1 MLADGTITAPELL
14 ELYLERIARLDREL
28 RSFRVVLADSA
39 RQEAGVAQDRL
50 NAGER
55 LPLLGVP
62 IAIKDDVDVAGEVTT
77 YGSAAH
83 GPARAQDAEVVRR
96 LREAGAVILGKT
108 AVPEMMLWSFT
119 ETLTYGA
126 TRNPWNTDYTPGGSS
141 GGSGAAVAAGLAPMA
156 LGSDGMGSIRI
167 PSTWCGLFGIKPQR
181 DRVPL
186 APHDDAWNGLS
197 VNGPM
202 ARSVEDAALFLDVTA
217 PGGEFPCRGC
227 NRPPGRLRIALST
240 KVPPPLTA
248 RVGKAQRAAVDE
260 AGALLRELGH
270 NVISRDPDYPLSA
283 VYGQALPRYFR
294 GAYDD
299 VKSLPRPERLEART
313 RTFARIGGLISDRR
327 MNAIR
332 GAESEVAERVQS
344 IFDDV
349 DVVLTPGTA
358 TGPSR
363 VGAYQRRGAI
373 STLTLV
379 AQRVPFQAMFN
390 VTGQPAAVVPWDL
403 DGKGLPTSIQLV
415 GRPFD
420 EATLLSLA
428 AQIEQARP
436 WAAAPAAGFL
446 IHRLGP
452 RHVTLKAKFSGHL
465 SVTIAIVLCMSASS
479 PFACASSARIRS
491 VQMLYRTIP
500 GSISTAANR
509 SIADCASW
517 ISRSIPRC
525 SKASTRTLVAIGTN
539 ITPPPS
545 ISSFTTARDSSMAPS
560 RSPCSA
566 RSCAT
571 KVSIIGIAVLE

>member
-39 RQEAGVAQDRL
+39 RQEAGAAQERL

-83 GPARAQDAEVVRR
+83 GPARSEDAEVVRR
-96 LREAGAVILGKT
+96 LRAAGAVIVGKT

-119 ETLTYGA
+119 ETLAYGV
-126 TRNPWNTDYTPGGSS
+126 TRNPWNTDYAPGGSS
-141 GGSGAAVAAGLAPMA
+141 GGSGAAVAAGLAAMA

-167 PSTWCGLFGIKPQR
+167 PATWCGLFGIKPQR

-202 ARSVEDAALFLDVTA
+202 ARTVEDAALFLDVTA
-217 PGGEFPCRGC
+217 PGGEFLAAAA
-227 NRPPGRLRIALST
+227 RPPGRLRIALST

-248 RVGKAQRAAVDE
+248 RVGKPQRAAVDE
-260 AGALLRELGH
+260 AGVLLRELGH
-270 NVISRDPDYPLSA
+270 NVTSRDPDYPLSA
-283 VYGQALPRYFR
+283 MYGQALPRYFR

-313 RTFARIGGLISDRR
+313 RGFARIGGLISDRR

-349 DVVLTPGTA
+349 DVVITPGTA

-373 STLTLV
+373 STLTLC
-379 AQRVPFQAMFN
+379 AQRVPFQAVFN
-390 VTGQPAAVVPWDL
+390 VTGQPAAVVPWGS
-403 DGKGLPTSIQLV
+403 DGSGVPTSIQLV
-415 GRPFD
+415 GKPFD

-436 WAAAPAAGFL
+436 WAQ
-446 IHRLGP
+446 R
-452 RHVTLKAKFSGHL
+452 R
-465 SVTIAIVLCMSASS
+465 
-479 PFACASSARIRS
+479 
-491 VQMLYRTIP
+491 
-500 GSISTAANR
+500 
-509 SIADCASW
+509 
-517 ISRSIPRC
+517 
-525 SKASTRTLVAIGTN
+525 
-539 ITPPPS
+539 PP
-545 ISSFTTARDSSMAPS
+545 
-560 RSPCSA
+560 
-566 RSCAT
+566 
-571 KVSIIGIAVLE
+571 VS